1 MSWKDIVCVI
11 LVILGIVLFLY
22 GSNAYDAVSGYAGIG
37 LFIFGIVLYTVLQGY
52 EAVSKNKKKQLEPV
66 KA

>member
-1 MSWKDIVCVI
+1 MSWKDIICIV

-22 GSNAYDAVSGYAGIG
+22 GSNAYDAVAGYAGIG
-37 LFIFGIVLYTVLQGY
+37 LFIGGIVLYVVLQAY
-52 EAVSKNKKKQLEPV
+52 KAVLKNSEKLETV

>member
-1 MSWKDIVCVI
+1 MSWKDIVCIV

-22 GSNAYDAVSGYAGIG
+22 GSNAYDAVAGYAGIG
-37 LFIFGIVLYTVLQGY
+37 LFIGGIVLYVVLQAY
-52 EAVSKNKKKQLEPV
+52 KAALKNSEKLETV

>member
-1 MSWKDIVCVI
+1 MSWKEIVCVI

-22 GSNAYDAVSGYAGIG
+22 GSNAYDAVAGYSGIG
-37 LFIFGIVLYTVLQGY
+37 LFFGGIVLYAVLQAY
-52 EAVSKNKKKQLEPV
+52 KTVSKNSQKSESV

>member
-22 GSNAYDAVSGYAGIG
+22 GSNAYDAVAGYAGIG
-37 LFIFGIVLYTVLQGY
+37 LFIGGIVLYAVLQAY
-52 EAVSKNKKKQLEPV
+52 KAVLKNSEKLEPV

>member
-1 MSWKDIVCVI
+1 MSWKDVVCVV

-22 GSNAYDAVSGYAGIG
+22 GSNAYDPISGYAGIG
-37 LFIFGIVLYTVLQGY
+37 LFIFGLVLYAVLQGY
-52 EAVSKNKKKQLEPV
+52 EALLKNKKKLEPV

>member
-1 MSWKDIVCVI
+1 MSWNDIASFA

-22 GSNAYDAVSGYAGIG
+22 GSNAYDAVAGYTGIG
-37 LFIFGIVLYTVLQGY
+37 LFIGGIVLYAVLQACKAVLKNGEKL
-52 EAVSKNKKKQLEPV
+52 EAV

>member
-1 MSWKDIVCVI
+1 MSWKDIVCVV

-22 GSNAYDAVSGYAGIG
+22 GSNAYYAVAGYAGIG
-37 LFIFGIVLYTVLQGY
+37 LFTGGIVLYAVLQVY
-52 EAVSKNKKKQLEPV
+52 KAVLKNSEKLEAV

>member
-1 MSWKDIVCVI
+1 MSWKGIVCVV

-22 GSNAYDAVSGYAGIG
+22 GSNAYAAFAGYAGIR
-37 LFIFGIVLYTVLQGY
+37 LFIGGVVFYAVLQVYKAVLKNGEKL
-52 EAVSKNKKKQLEPV
+52 EAV

>member
-1 MSWKDIVCVI
+1 MSWKDIVCVL

-37 LFIFGIVLYTVLQGY
+37 LFIFGIVLYAVLQSI

>member
-1 MSWKDIVCVI
+1 MSWKDIVCVV

-22 GSNAYDAVSGYAGIG
+22 GSNAYDAVAGYAGIG
-37 LFIFGIVLYTVLQGY
+37 LFIGGIVLYAVLQAY
-52 EAVSKNKKKQLEPV
+52 NAVLKNSERLEPV

>member
-1 MSWKDIVCVI
+1 MSWKDIVYVV

-37 LFIFGIVLYTVLQGY
+37 FFIGGIVLYAVLQAYKAVLRNGEKL
-52 EAVSKNKKKQLEPV
+52 EAV

>member
-1 MSWKDIVCVI
+1 MSWKDIICFV

-22 GSNAYDAVSGYAGIG
+22 GSNAYDAVAGYAGIG
-37 LFIFGIVLYTVLQGY
+37 LFISGIVLYAILQVY
-52 EAVSKNKKKQLEPV
+52 KALLKNSEKLETV

>member
-1 MSWKDIVCVI
+1 MSWKDIVCII

-22 GSNAYDAVSGYAGIG
+22 GSNAYDAVAGYAGIG
-37 LFIFGIVLYTVLQGY
+37 LFFGGIVLYAVLQAY
-52 EAVSKNKKKQLEPV
+52 KAVLKNSEKLEPV

>member
-1 MSWKDIVCVI
+1 MSWKDIVCFV

-22 GSNAYDAVSGYAGIG
+22 GSNAYDAVAGYTGIG
-37 LFIFGIVLYTVLQGY
+37 LFIGGIVLYAVLQAYKAVLKNGEKL
-52 EAVSKNKKKQLEPV
+52 EAV

>member
-1 MSWKDIVCVI
+1 MSWKDVVCVV

-22 GSNAYDAVSGYAGIG
+22 GSNAYGAVAGYAGIG
-37 LFIFGIVLYTVLQGY
+37 LFISGIVLYAVLQVY
-52 EAVSKNKKKQLEPV
+52 KAVLKNGEKLKAV

>member
-1 MSWKDIVCVI
+1 MSWKDIICVI

-22 GSNAYDAVSGYAGIG
+22 GSNAYDAVAGYAGIS
-37 LFIFGIVLYTVLQGY
+37 LFIGGIVSYAVLQAY
-52 EAVSKNKKKQLEPV
+52 RVVLKNSEKLETV

>member
-1 MSWKDIVCVI
+1 MSWKDIVCVV

-22 GSNAYDAVSGYAGIG
+22 GSNAYDAVAGYAGIG
-37 LFIFGIVLYTVLQGY
+37 LFIGGIVLYAVLQAY
-52 EAVSKNKKKQLEPV
+52 KAMLKNSEKLETV

>member
-1 MSWKDIVCVI
+1 MSWKDIVCII

-22 GSNAYDAVSGYAGIG
+22 GSNAYDAVSGYTGIG
-37 LFIFGIVLYTVLQGY
+37 LFVGGIVLYAVLQVY
-52 EAVSKNKKKQLEPV
+52 KSLLKNSKKLEPV

>member
-1 MSWKDIVCVI
+1 MSWKDIISVL

-22 GSNAYDAVSGYAGIG
+22 ASNAYDAVAGYAGIG
-37 LFIFGIVLYTVLQGY
+37 GIVLYAALQAYKAVLKNGEKL
-52 EAVSKNKKKQLEPV
+52 EAV